1 MNNSFFTNKESKYIE
16 KLFEEKQNNNN
27 EIQFSDMKEVFANLG
42 FEKQVISEQLE
53 KIKKRTKENYNIGN
67 ELDIVIGNKHIR
79 LIVI

>member
-16 KLFEEKQNNNN
+16 KLFEEMQNNNN